1 MPFTLLVLVIAVAV
15 GYARGGRLHRLAD
28 SGLGWN
34 WLLVV
39 GFGLQGL
46 VNVAAARWGLPDLPA
61 TALLVVSHLLVL
73 GWIVLNRYRPGM
85 VLIFVGLALNAAV
98 ITANGGMP
106 VDPDA
111 IDSAGLRPVE
121 QLEGKHTLMNDG
133 TRLPYLADII
143 PMPPLR
149 TIISIG
155 DIVLAAGLIPLI
167 GHLMTYRTPVERRGG
182 PRGVRGDRPRRAQR
196 SERST

>member
-1 MPFTLLVLVIAVAV
+1 MPFTLLVIALAVAV

-46 VNVAAARWGLPDLPA
+46 VNVAAARWGLPDAPG
-61 TALLVVSHLLVL
+61 TALLVASHLLVL

-85 VLIFVGLALNAAV
+85 VLIFVGLALNAVV

-111 IDSAGLRPVE
+111 IDAAGLPAVE
-121 QLEGKHTLMNDG
+121 ELEGKHTLMDED

-143 PMPPLR
+143 PVRPLR
-149 TIISIG
+149 TIISVG
-155 DIVLAAGLIPLI
+155 DIVLAAGLIPLVSA
-167 GHLMTYRTPVERRGG
+167 LMTYRPPAERRGG
-182 PRGVRGDRPRRAQR
+182 PRGDRGRRSQR